1 MQVVHLSDAYG
12 GRCGR
17 IGERYENSYVF
28 LAKLQRKIA
37 VCYLIRSIKPLLLE
51 EKVGFEPTVPCG
63 TPDFESGTFGHSATS
78 PYTLVSVSRQFY
90 KNASKHLCKSLQ
102 AFSRAIFTNYCL
114 NSIACKFKISYALS
128 FESGTFGHSATSP
141 HFVAQI
147 VPAPCNP
154 DCKGF
159 SLITAGVGLAF
170 LRSHTSPRRSKS
182 IINCPKASYFIG

>member
-78 PYTLVSVSRQFY
+78 P
-90 KNASKHLCKSLQ
+90 
-102 AFSRAIFTNYCL
+102 
-114 NSIACKFKISYALS
+114 
-128 FESGTFGHSATSP
+128 

-170 LRSHTSPRRSKS
+170 LRSHTSPRHSKS